1 LASLDEDY
9 LNARLYLA
17 HSFHILGL
25 HKPLNLLLSVVVNE
39 EEKQLLKDKDV
50 REFLALLARATEPRN
65 ASTYMNTMVMNL
77 VVDIEYT
84 LMSLT
89 NSNHR
94 KARPMI
100 DHIVV
105 IFIIMSELQK
115 NIILVDKLFELVK
128 DGSTCIVK
136 TRARGN
142 PAEKPSKFGL
152 GALYCNQK
160 PAIDLSSVLL
170 IN

>member
-1 LASLDEDY
+1 
-9 LNARLYLA
+9 
-17 HSFHILGL
+17 
-25 HKPLNLLLSVVVNE
+25 
-39 EEKQLLKDKDV
+39 
-50 REFLALLARATEPRN
+50 
-65 ASTYMNTMVMNL
+65 MNL

-84 LMSLT
+84 LMNLT

-128 DGSTCIVK
+128 DGSTCIFRK

-142 PAEKPSKFGL
+142 PVEKPSKL
-152 GALYCNQK
+152 RPNTIRSQAQGASC
-160 PAIDLSSVLL
+160 
-170 IN
+170 

>member
-1 LASLDEDY
+1 
-9 LNARLYLA
+9 
-17 HSFHILGL
+17 
-25 HKPLNLLLSVVVNE
+25 
-39 EEKQLLKDKDV
+39 
-50 REFLALLARATEPRN
+50 
-65 ASTYMNTMVMNL
+65 MNL

-84 LMSLT
+84 LMNLT

-128 DGSTCIVK
+128 MDRLALLKNPGSGESGRK
-136 TRARGN
+136 TFRITGQC
-142 PAEKPSKFGL
+142 S
-152 GALYCNQK
+152 C
-160 PAIDLSSVLL
+160 
-170 IN
+170 

>member
-1 LASLDEDY
+1 
-9 LNARLYLA
+9 
-17 HSFHILGL
+17 
-25 HKPLNLLLSVVVNE
+25 
-39 EEKQLLKDKDV
+39 
-50 REFLALLARATEPRN
+50 
-65 ASTYMNTMVMNL
+65 MNL

-84 LMSLT
+84 LMNLT

-136 TRARGN
+136 N
-142 PAEKPSKFGL
+142 PGSVDSVEKPSKLRLDTIRG
-152 GALYCNQK
+152 G
-160 PAIDLSSVLL
+160 PVGP
-170 IN
+170 

>member
-1 LASLDEDY
+1 
-9 LNARLYLA
+9 
-17 HSFHILGL
+17 
-25 HKPLNLLLSVVVNE
+25 
-39 EEKQLLKDKDV
+39 
-50 REFLALLARATEPRN
+50 
-65 ASTYMNTMVMNL
+65 MNL

-84 LMSLT
+84 LMNLT

-115 NIILVDKLFELVK
+115 NIILVDKLLELVK

-136 TRARGN
+136 
-142 PAEKPSKFGL
+142 KPWL
-152 GALYCNQK
+152 GGIRQK
-160 PAIDLSSVLL
+160 KLQNSDSM
-170 IN
+170 